1 MTAAT
6 LMTYLPMVLSA
17 VSLLLHLRPSAGGGS
32 APTVTPVPTTPAP
45 TLPSAAATPAVPAS
59 HPILDF
65 LSQVET
71 ALLGAPAPAVPAT
84 PQARPII
91 AFLGQLLP
99 VLAAAAQQPQ
109 VAVSKPVVAA
119 PIPTPPAAVASGS

>member
-45 TLPSAAATPAVPAS
+45 TPAVPAS